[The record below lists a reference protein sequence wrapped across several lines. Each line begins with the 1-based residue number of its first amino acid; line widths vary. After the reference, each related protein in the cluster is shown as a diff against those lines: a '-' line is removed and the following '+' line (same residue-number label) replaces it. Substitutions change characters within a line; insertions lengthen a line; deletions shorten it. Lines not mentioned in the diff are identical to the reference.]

1 MFKILLLLV
10 LAIPPWIA
18 SKFDAPGWVLFLS
31 LVPFGL
37 LAMSM
42 GDSDED
48 LLGEASGSFGR
59 WLFLLLALGGV
70 AALVLTSG
78 LRGTS
83 SLMGAFWWMLPLAL
97 AVLVFAVLRFL
108 RK

>member
-1 MFKILLLLV
+1 MFKILLLVV
-10 LAIPPWIA
+10 LAIPPWVA
-18 SKFDAPGWVLFLS
+18 SKFDAPGWAVFLS

-83 SLMGAFWWMLPLAL
+83 SLLGVFWWTLPLAL
-97 AVLVFAVLRFL
+97 VVLVIAVLRFL

>member
-1 MFKILLLLV
+1 ML
-10 LAIPPWIA
+10 
-18 SKFDAPGWVLFLS
+18 WV
-31 LVPFGL
+31 
-37 LAMSM
+37 
-42 GDSDED
+42 
-48 LLGEASGSFGR
+48 
-59 WLFLLLALGGV
+59 FLLLALGGV

-83 SLMGAFWWMLPLAL
+83 SLMGAYWWMLPLAL